1 MNAADQNTVRV
12 KIYGHE
18 YTVKAVANG
27 QYIQDVAAYVDAR
40 MKETELNLTG
50 AISATRIA
58 ILAAM
63 SITDE
68 LMLETVR
75 LARESGEFVPG
86 RRQPYPQPHLQ
97 PASSYPQPHPAP
109 NAKRTKRF
117 RRLLTRIP
125 SRAPAHPPIPGF

>member
-68 LMLETVR
+68 LMLER
-75 LARESGEFVPG
+75 KKRAGSLDNIENQALAIAEMVDEALESSF
-86 RRQPYPQPHLQ
+86 
-97 PASSYPQPHPAP
+97 
-109 NAKRTKRF
+109 
-117 RRLLTRIP
+117 
-125 SRAPAHPPIPGF
+125 